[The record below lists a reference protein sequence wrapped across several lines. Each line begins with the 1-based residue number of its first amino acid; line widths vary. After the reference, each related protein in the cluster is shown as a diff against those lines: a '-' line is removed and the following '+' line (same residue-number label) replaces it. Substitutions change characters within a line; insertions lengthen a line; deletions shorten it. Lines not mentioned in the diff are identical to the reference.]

1 MIRTLLPPYP
11 VVNCR
16 HHPEMGW
23 SYLVATHRD
32 VTSALPVPRQEFQ
45 HCNDG
50 YPLQLTHRIGT
61 TVGSF
66 SFVVCD
72 MRSMAAD
79 WCDCNFVSGPELS
92 KNPRR
97 TRDPKASQKSSEI
110 TLLVRDCK
118 GRGVLPVAVIF
129 VHSEFFFG
137 DLASDNRVV
146 ENVFFYFVVQGRP
159 MDVQGPKSCH
169 VFSAFILRFL
179 KCWRQHEVQAAT
191 SCFGPNGHSNA
202 NPLGTQRLGLHM
214 KSWPHLAAVRSR
226 ENYSYSW

>member
-1 MIRTLLPPYP
+1 MGRCLAAAKDANWAKVTWSHVSGEILSATGVHAGFDVQYQSITCKQCDMIKLRSKIIKQAGHRLHLIVELRLAQLMKAWLHNFGWCSIIPASARVLIKMIRTLLPPYP

-79 WCDCNFVSGPELS
+79 WCDCNRSW
-92 KNPRR
+92 
-97 TRDPKASQKSSEI
+97 TIQKSALNQRPKSISE
-110 TLLVRDCK
+110 VKRDHSPCK
-118 GRGVLPVAVIF
+118 GL
-129 VHSEFFFG
+129 
-137 DLASDNRVV
+137 
-146 ENVFFYFVVQGRP
+146 
-159 MDVQGPKSCH
+159 
-169 VFSAFILRFL
+169 
-179 KCWRQHEVQAAT
+179 
-191 SCFGPNGHSNA
+191 
-202 NPLGTQRLGLHM
+202 
-214 KSWPHLAAVRSR
+214 
-226 ENYSYSW
+226 